1 MNKPEPI
8 YLTESDAIDAFAPEP
23 GSEPRRT
30 ARESSGEPLEG
41 FQSEVSQSEVFQP
54 EVFQSEVFQSEVFV
68 KSDVFDVFEK
78 SDAFA
83 GSMRASVPLRTRP
96 RVHPVSLVAVAGI
109 AAIFAVV
116 VMQQSNAPE
125 SMPTAPIASSTVGG
139 SEASPVL
146 PPVTSAPPS
155 PSPSVP
161 EPTVEPSQQTA
172 AIAETPPPIAVQPAP
187 PVRSEPPARS
197 EALAKSEPPP
207 TVRATAPEPPR
218 LPRPLSQDPARLAA
232 GVTTPSRTSVDVPPA
247 PRPTT
252 PASVSSPPVET
263 PAATPPASASASSSS
278 SVPPPS
284 VASTPS
290 PSPPAV
296 TPPTT
301 AATTEA
307 PAAATAAVR
316 PPVSAAGAPAAAAA
330 VIDTNTAG
338 IQNALARYRQAFN
351 SLSASATREVWPTV
365 NERSL
370 SRAFDRLEEQQVSFD
385 GCQIQVNQERAEAVC
400 NGSARYVPRVGS
412 RTPRVERRQWRFSLV
427 KTRGEW
433 LIGAVDAR

>member
-23 GSEPRRT
+23 ASEPRRT
-30 ARESSGEPLEG
+30 VRESSGEPLEG
-41 FQSEVSQSEVFQP
+41 FESEVFQP
-54 EVFQSEVFQSEVFV
+54 EVFQSEVFVQ
-68 KSDVFDVFEK
+68 SDVFDVFEK

-83 GSMRASVPLRTRP
+83 GSMRASAPLRTRP

-139 SEASPVL
+139 SEATPVL

-161 EPTVEPSQQTA
+161 EPTVEPSQPTV
-172 AIAETPPPIAVQPAP
+172 AIAETPPPIAVPPAP

-232 GVTTPSRTSVDVPPA
+232 GVTTPSRASVDVPPA

-284 VASTPS
+284 VAATPS

-301 AATTEA
+301 AATTSA
-307 PAAATAAVR
+307 PAPATAAV
-316 PPVSAAGAPAAAAA
+316 PPASAAAPAAGAA
-330 VIDTNTAG
+330 VIDTNTTG
-338 IQNALARYRQAFN
+338 IQSALTRYRLAFN
-351 SLSASATREVWPTV
+351 TLSASAAREVWPTV

-370 SRAFDRLEEQQVSFD
+370 SRAFDRLDEQQVSFD

>member
-23 GSEPRRT
+23 ASEPRRT
-30 ARESSGEPLEG
+30 VRESSGEPLEG
-41 FQSEVSQSEVFQP
+41 FESEVFQP
-54 EVFQSEVFQSEVFV
+54 EVFQSEVFVQ
-68 KSDVFDVFEK
+68 SDVFDVFEK

-139 SEASPVL
+139 SEATPVL

-161 EPTVEPSQQTA
+161 EPTVEPSQPTV
-172 AIAETPPPIAVQPAP
+172 AIAETPPPIAVPPAP

-232 GVTTPSRTSVDVPPA
+232 GVTTPSRASVDAPPA

-284 VASTPS
+284 VAATPS

-301 AATTEA
+301 AATTSA
-307 PAAATAAVR
+307 PAPATAAV
-316 PPVSAAGAPAAAAA
+316 PPASAAAPAAGAA
-330 VIDTNTAG
+330 VIDTNTTG
-338 IQNALARYRQAFN
+338 IQSALTRYRQAFN
-351 SLSASATREVWPTV
+351 TLSASAAREVWPTV

-370 SRAFDRLEEQQVSFD
+370 SRAFDRLDEQQVSFD

>member
-30 ARESSGEPLEG
+30 DRESSGEPLD
-41 FQSEVSQSEVFQP
+41 
-54 EVFQSEVFQSEVFV
+54 VFQSEDFAT
-68 KSDVFDVFEK
+68 SDVFDVFER
-78 SDAFA
+78 SDALA

-109 AAIFAVV
+109 AVVLAFV

-125 SMPTAPIASSTVGG
+125 STPIAPIASST
-139 SEASPVL
+139 A
-146 PPVTSAPPS
+146 VTSAPPS

-161 EPTVEPSQQTA
+161 EPTVEPLQQTA
-172 AIAETPPPIAVQPAP
+172 AIAETPPPVAVQPAP
-187 PVRSEPPARS
+187 SARSEPPARS
-197 EALAKSEPPP
+197 EALVKSAPPP
-207 TVRATAPEPPR
+207 TVRSTAPEPPR

-232 GVTTPSRTSVDVPPA
+232 GVTTPAGGTTPAPSSRASVDVPPA

-252 PASVSSPPVET
+252 SASVSSPPVET
-263 PAATPPASASASSSS
+263 PAATPGAPASASSSS
-278 SVPPPS
+278 SAPPS
-284 VASTPS
+284 SVAPTPS

-301 AATTEA
+301 AATTSA
-307 PAAATAAVR
+307 PAAAIAAVA
-316 PPVSAAGAPAAAAA
+316 PPASAARAPAAAAA
-330 VIDTNTAG
+330 VIDTNTSG
-338 IQNALARYRQAFN
+338 IQNALARYRQAFS
-351 SLSASATREVWPTV
+351 SLSASAAREVWPTV
-365 NERSL
+365 NERTL

-385 GCQIQVNQERAEAVC
+385 GCQIQVNNERAEALC

-427 KTRGEW
+427 KVRDEW

>member
-41 FQSEVSQSEVFQP
+41 FQSEVSQSEVSQS
-54 EVFQSEVFQSEVFV
+54 EVFQPEVFQSEVFV

-139 SEASPVL
+139 SDASPVL

-161 EPTVEPSQQTA
+161 EPTVEPSQPTA

-207 TVRATAPEPPR
+207 TIRATAPEPPR

-232 GVTTPSRTSVDVPPA
+232 GVATPSRASVDVPPA

-284 VASTPS
+284 VAATPS

-301 AATTEA
+301 AATTSA
-307 PAAATAAVR
+307 PAPATAAVA
-316 PPVSAAGAPAAAAA
+316 PPASAVAPAAGAA
-330 VIDTNTAG
+330 VIDTNTTG
-338 IQNALARYRQAFN
+338 IQSALTRYREAFN
-351 SLSASATREVWPTV
+351 ALSASAAREVWPTV

-370 SRAFDRLEEQQVSFD
+370 SRAFDRLDEQQLSFD

-412 RTPRVERRQWRFSLV
+412 RTARVERRQWRFSLV
-427 KTRGEW
+427 KVRDEW
-433 LIGAVDAR
+433 LIGAVDAH

>member
-8 YLTESDAIDAFAPEP
+8 YLTETDAIDAFAPEP

-54 EVFQSEVFQSEVFV
+54 EVFQSEVFV

-139 SEASPVL
+139 SDASPVL
-146 PPVTSAPPS
+146 PPVASAPPS

-161 EPTVEPSQQTA
+161 EPTVEPSQPTA
-172 AIAETPPPIAVQPAP
+172 AIAETPPPIAVQPGP
-187 PVRSEPPARS
+187 SVRSEPPARS

-207 TVRATAPEPPR
+207 TIRATAPEPPR

-232 GVTTPSRTSVDVPPA
+232 GVATPSRASVDVPPA

-284 VASTPS
+284 VAATPS

-296 TPPTT
+296 TPPIT
-301 AATTEA
+301 AATTSA
-307 PAAATAAVR
+307 PATAAVA
-316 PPVSAAGAPAAAAA
+316 PPASAVAPAAGAA
-330 VIDTNTAG
+330 VIDTNTTG
-338 IQNALARYRQAFN
+338 IQSALTRYREAFN
-351 SLSASATREVWPTV
+351 ALSASAAREVWPTV

-370 SRAFDRLEEQQVSFD
+370 SRAFDRLEEQQGTFD
-385 GCQIQVNQERAEAVC
+385 GCQIQVNNERAEALC

-427 KTRGEW
+427 KVRDEW